1 MILWLAL
8 VIAVGIGL
16 LRGGA
21 LAGLARL
28 QLRHAWLVLP
38 ALAMQLYAIFAPVMP
53 GPLERWRLPWMG
65 EYVWY
70 GWPATLVTGS
80 TVLLAIVV
88 LRNLSVPGMRL
99 VAAGLA
105 CNLLVIVANGGL
117 MPVAPQSLAA
127 ARLIEHADAIVL
139 ESKRPSAKDV
149 VLRPEDTRFAILS
162 DWLVTPPVPRR
173 KILSI
178 GDVLVAVGLG
188 VVVVRA
194 MEDTGRRTRPAS
206 VPAGMAVAAMED

>member
-8 VIAVGIGL
+8 VLAVGIGL
-16 LRGGA
+16 LRSGT

-28 QLRHAWLVLP
+28 RLKSVWLVP
-38 ALAMQLYAIFAPVMP
+38 LAVAVQLYAIFAPAGP
-53 GPLERWRLPWMG
+53 APLERWHLPWTSS
-65 EYVWY
+65 YVWY
-70 GWPATLVTGS
+70 GWPAVLVTGS
-80 TVLLAIVV
+80 TLLLAIVIV
-88 LRNLSVPGMRL
+88 RNLSVPGMRL
-99 VAAGLA
+99 VAAGVA

-117 MPVAPQSLAA
+117 MPVAPQSLVA
-127 ARLIEHADAIVL
+127 ARLIEHADAVVL

-162 DWLVTPPVPRR
+162 DWLVTPPVPRQ

-194 MEDTGRRTRPAS
+194 MEDTERRIQPARAS
-206 VPAGMAVAAMED
+206 AGVAVAAIED